1 MKRFLQLF
9 VFLLCLA
16 AGLIGLHVWQ
26 TLRTGGTVQLGL
38 QESPFRGG
46 GGGSYTVAQAPALDI
61 KSVDALAAMSRQ
73 RIALA
78 KAVVPSVVSITTTKS
93 LSPQQRRMMN
103 DPRYRFFFGNRG
115 GGGGGGGN
123 GEEGVAQKGL
133 GSGVIVTKE
142 GHIVTNNHVV
152 EGMDQIEI
160 ELSDGRREKA
170 QLIGTDPP
178 TDLAVLKIEPKEL
191 QPIAFGDSDKVEV
204 GETVMAVG
212 NPYGLEETVTQGII
226 SAKGR
231 SIGAESLNEFFQT
244 DAAINP
250 GNSGGALINVSGELI
265 GINSAIF
272 SESGGFQG
280 VGFAIPSNVARRILD
295 SLVTT
300 GRVIRGY
307 LGVSLRAMPLN
318 ASAARQRNLPNS
330 QGALVESV
338 ASGSPA
344 DKAGLKAGDFI
355 QKFNGKAIRNITDL
369 RRAVAEVAVNTSVP
383 IELVRDGKSSTL
395 NAQIVEQPRNLAAGF
410 SRPGPGGGGS
420 GNNAVPGGDNS
431 AFGAGVLAGVE
442 VTDLTPAL
450 IPAAGSAGRRDG
462 RGGHPRRQQFAGGG
476 RSSAGRR
483 DRGGQSPGGAV
494 GRGVPAGHR
503 ESGSRQASGGVDHPR
518 PRPVVRGDQPVRR
531 AVFPSAE
538 VENTVPKIG

>member
-9 VFLLCLA
+9 LFLLCLA
-16 AGLIGLHVWQ
+16 AGLTGLHVWQ

-38 QESPFRGG
+38 RESPFRGA
-46 GGGSYTVAQAPALDI
+46 GGSGTYTVAQAPAIDF

-93 LSPQQRRMMN
+93 MSQQQRRMLN
-103 DPRYRFFFGNRG
+103 DPRFRFFFGGPRGGPG
-115 GGGGGGGN
+115 GGGGGAGD
-123 GEEGVAQKGL
+123 ESVTQKAL
-133 GSGVIVTKE
+133 GSGVIVSKE

-170 QLIGTDPP
+170 KIIGTDPP
-178 TDLAVLKIEPKEL
+178 TDLAVLKIDTKDL

-250 GNSGGALINVSGELI
+250 GNSGGALINVGGELI

-280 VGFAIPSNVARRILD
+280 VGFAIPSNVARRVMD
-295 SLVTT
+295 GLVKS

-307 LGVSLRAMPLN
+307 LGVSLRAMPLS
-318 ASAARQRNLPNS
+318 AAAARQRNLPS
-330 QGALVESV
+330 EQGALIESV

-344 DKAGLKAGDFI
+344 DKAGLKAGDMI
-355 QKFNGKAIRNITDL
+355 QKFNGKGIKSITDL
-369 RRAVAEVAVNTSVP
+369 RRAVADVPVNTSVP
-383 IELVRDGKSSTL
+383 VELVRDGKSSTV
-395 NAQIVEQPRNLAAGF
+395 NAQIVEQPRNLAAAF
-410 SRPGPGGGGS
+410 PRPGQPGGGGS
-420 GNNAVPGGDNS
+420 GNNAIPGGDNT
-431 AFGAGVLAGVE
+431 ATGAGVLAGVE

-450 IPAAGSAGRRDG
+450 TQRLALPNSVAGAVVTRVAKDSPAVEELQPGDVIESINRQDVGSAADFRGAAGALEAGRR
-462 RGGHPRRQQFAGGG
+462 
-476 RSSAGRR
+476 
-483 DRGGQSPGGAV
+483 AV
-494 GRGVPAGHR
+494 VSVIR
-503 ESGSRQASGGVDHPR
+503 ERKR
-518 PRPVVRGDQPVRR
+518 TFVVINP
-531 AVFPSAE
+531 
-538 VENTVPKIG
+538 

>member
-9 VFLLCLA
+9 LFLLCLA

-26 TLRTGGTVQLGL
+26 TLRTGGTLQLGL
-38 QESPFRGG
+38 QENPFRGG
-46 GGGSYTVAQAPALDI
+46 GGTYTVAQAPALDI

-93 LSPQQRRMMN
+93 LSPQQRRMMS
-103 DPRYRFFFGNRG
+103 DPRFRFFFGGRG
-115 GGGGGGGN
+115 GGGGGGN
-123 GEEGVAQKGL
+123 SDESVAQKGL

-160 ELSDGRREKA
+160 SLSDGRREKA

-178 TDLAVLKIEPKEL
+178 TDLAVLKIDSKEL

-231 SIGAESLNEFFQT
+231 SIGSESLNEFFQT

-250 GNSGGALINVSGELI
+250 GNSGGALINVNGELI

-295 SLVTT
+295 SLVTA
-300 GRVIRGY
+300 GRVVRGY
-307 LGVSLRAMPLN
+307 LGVSLRATPLS
-318 ASAARQRNLPNS
+318 AAAARQLNLPAT

-338 ASGSPA
+338 AGGSPA

-355 QKFNGKAIRNITDL
+355 QKFNGKTIRNITDL
-369 RRAVAEVAVNTSVP
+369 RRAVAEVAVNSSVA

-410 SRPGPGGGGS
+410 SRPGQGGQGGGG
-420 GNNAVPGGDNS
+420 GGGGGGGNNNAVPGGDNTAS
-431 AFGAGVLAGVE
+431 GAGVLAGVE
-442 VTDLTPAL
+442 VTDLTPPLATRL
-450 IPAAGSAGRRDG
+450 GLPGGVTGAVVTRVANNSPAADDLQPGDVIESVNRQEVRSAAE
-462 RGGHPRRQQFAGGG
+462 F
-476 RSSAGRR
+476 
-483 DRGGQSPGGAV
+483 
-494 GRGVPAGHR
+494 
-503 ESGSRQASGGVDHPR
+503 RQATASLDPGKRVAVSIIR
-518 PRPVVRGDQPVRR
+518 ERARSFVVISP
-531 AVFPSAE
+531 
-538 VENTVPKIG
+538 